1 MISGFSSFN
10 KAKGYWFEIQD
21 TDYKVHQKTLKTLA
35 LLALV
40 TIAFLAGRF
49 SSTNE
54 IDVTSQEN
62 TAKLE
67 LFLVQDNDPRE
78 LQPFP
83 GPGDNFGLP
92 QGSEECPLYF
102 FQDGQ
107 LFQMQPGEGLPGQN
121 GSPELFPLQPVPPNQ
136 RQPAPAPIPEQ
147 FS

>member
-1 MISGFSSFN
+1 MQQR
-10 KAKGYWFEIQD
+10 A
-21 TDYKVHQKTLKTLA
+21 LKTLGV
-35 LLALV
+35 LALV
-40 TIAFLAGRF
+40 GIAFFAGRF
-49 SSTNE
+49 SNTNQ
-54 IDVTSQEN
+54 IDSNAQAQTE
-62 TAKLE
+62 KLE

-107 LFQMQPGEGLPGQN
+107 LFQMEPGEGLPGQN

>member
-1 MISGFSSFN
+1 MQTN
-10 KAKGYWFEIQD
+10 ALKALGLV
-21 TDYKVHQKTLKTLA
+21 T
-35 LLALV
+35 LLAV
-40 TIAFLAGRF
+40 TFFLGRF
-49 SSTNE
+49 SVTTQSGFNAQAVIPE
-54 IDVTSQEN
+54 I
-62 TAKLE
+62 E
-67 LFLVQDNDPRE
+67 LFLVQNNDPRE

-107 LFQMQPGEGLPGQN
+107 LFQMQPGEGLPGQS

-136 RQPAPAPIPEQ
+136 RQPAPTPIPEQ

>member
-1 MISGFSSFN
+1 MQAN
-10 KAKGYWFEIQD
+10 A
-21 TDYKVHQKTLKTLA
+21 LKTIGLVA
-35 LLALV
+35 LLG
-40 TIAFLAGRF
+40 TAFLAGRF
-49 SSTNE
+49 SGTNQNSSNAQAQ
-54 IDVTSQEN
+54 TPQ
-62 TAKLE
+62 LE

-107 LFQMQPGEGLPGQN
+107 LFQMEPGEGLPGQN

-136 RQPAPAPIPEQ
+136 RQPSPAPIPEQ